1 MRIDV
6 CSNDWYLPGTSGV
19 FTSMDSDN
27 NGLYDSNL
35 YCSWIIKAEEG
46 QIAKLLILSMDIE
59 ESLLCLHDYLSV
71 SKLLVYGNIC

>member
-1 MRIDV
+1 MSIDV
-6 CSNDWYLPGTSGV
+6 CSTDWYLPGTSGI

-35 YCSWIIKAEEG
+35 DCSWIIKAEEG
-46 QIAKLLILSMDIE
+46 QIAKLQILSMDIE

-71 SKLLVYGNIC
+71 S